1 MRLLKIF
8 TGVLLMLIQIAL
20 MYVDRFICAFIP
32 WLPIKKVSTRLEPLN
47 VILNSSIRVTVFILI
62 YWYVKQ
68 F

>member
-1 MRLLKIF
+1 
-8 TGVLLMLIQIAL
+8 MLIQIAL

-47 VILNSSIRVTVFILI
+47 VIINSSIRVTVFILI

>member
-1 MRLLKIF
+1 
-8 TGVLLMLIQIAL
+8 MLIQIVL

-32 WLPIKKVSTRLEPLN
+32 RLPIKKVSTRLEPLN